1 MNWKRTQTY
10 LSLPGPRERQAFGPL
25 CKVMDE
31 IVSRTR
37 YVVCARCKDSAPYL
51 GPLSLMIAEVLANL
65 LSWGSV
71 VRYIDTLEATLAS
84 CAGLQDLYHHRLQF
98 VKALDQCTR
107 QVYQSRYVEAFL
119 TIIQQMPATVVPGFG
134 REVRTHGIY
143 AGRVAQGML
152 TLVTPRVYGCACCDD
167 RMTSSRWSAPRL

>member
-1 MNWKRTQTY
+1 MEYTRFFDA
-10 LSLPGPRERQAFGPL
+10 LLH
-25 CKVMDE
+25 E
-31 IVSRTR
+31 IVTD
-37 YVVCARCKDSAPYL
+37 AA
-51 GPLSLMIAEVLANL
+51 GIAYPCM
-65 LSWGSV
+65 
-71 VRYIDTLEATLAS
+71 RMPI
-84 CAGLQDLYHHRLQF
+84 
-98 VKALDQCTR
+98 ALDIVIAAQTGKMDRYLLTR